1 MSCFPLSGGLAHG
14 GDVVGGG
21 SEGRTAVI
29 SQVGADVVGRVAVFG
44 CGGPG

>member
-1 MSCFPLSGGLAHG
+1 MSCFPLSGDMAQG

-29 SQVGADVVGRVAVFG
+29 SQVGTGVAGRVAVFG